1 MEFKL
6 IIDEFRKE
14 EVVVYAK
21 GKNKLTEKIEQLVND
36 SNLELVG
43 YKNKEAT
50 FLNTSDVFCF
60 TILDDKVYALTEN
73 DRFVLKQRLY
83 QVEERLSD
91 AFVKINQSCIANIS
105 KIKRF
110 DASVSGSLMVI
121 FKNEYKEY
129 VSRRQLKAVKERL
142 GI

>member
-6 IIDEFRKE
+6 IIDEFRNE

-21 GKNKLTEKIEQLVND
+21 KNNKLTQKIEQLVND

-60 TILDDKVYALTEN
+60 TVFDGKVYALTEN
-73 DRFVLKQRLY
+73 DRFVLKLRLY
-83 QVEERLSD
+83 QVEDMLSEG
-91 AFVKINQSCIANIS
+91 FVRINQSCIANI
-105 KIKRF
+105 KAIKQF
-110 DASVSGSLMVI
+110 DASVSGNLTVS
-121 FKNEYKEY
+121 FKNGYKDY

>member
-21 GKNKLTEKIEQLVND
+21 EKNKLTEIIEQLVND

-50 FLNTSDVFCF
+50 FLNASDVFCF

-129 VSRRQLKAVKERL
+129 ISRRQLKAVKERL

>member
-21 GKNKLTEKIEQLVND
+21 EKNKLTEIIEQLVND

-43 YKNKEAT
+43 YNNKEAT
-50 FLNTSDVFCF
+50 FLNASDVFCF

-121 FKNEYKEY
+121 FKNGYKEY

>member
-21 GKNKLTEKIEQLVND
+21 GKNKLTEIIEQLVND